1 MSSLAGV
8 LPVFVVLPADAG
20 QGALSL
26 ACKIIEMLMVWHK
39 KAAMSLG
46 KHGLANAPR
55 EACRVTSFSG

>member
-26 ACKIIEMLMVWHK
+26 ACKIIEMLMEWHK
-39 KAAMSLG
+39 TAMSLG